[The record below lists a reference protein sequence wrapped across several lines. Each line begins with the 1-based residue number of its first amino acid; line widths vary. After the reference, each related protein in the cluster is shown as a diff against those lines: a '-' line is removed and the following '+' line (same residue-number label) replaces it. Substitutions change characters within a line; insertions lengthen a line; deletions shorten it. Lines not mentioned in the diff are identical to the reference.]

1 MNIKIK
7 MHYMPWEVD
16 FALLQFMQLKKSSQ
30 HLSDD
35 KIYFHIGLNLSSY
48 IIDWD
53 KSKLPKEYF
62 INKFNV
68 TLKMLDW
75 AEEVKVTTYDGD
87 ELWGAMDLEKT
98 QIDSKIDYYMSICPD
113 MWFHEYT
120 LFYIIEAA
128 KQIKDKYF
136 IVTPE
141 IHKMWDWTW
150 DELVNENYKDLP
162 YEDWN
167 KSDIFE
173 VQSRVLGEPYI
184 QATTRFKYAGWFD
197 LYSKDFIELI
207 PVPDDW
213 KGYGPWDYYSMLV
226 SDIAVKNNI
235 DIKEYV
241 LRNQIVC
248 EYHPDK
254 DDKNN
259 FIDYT
264 KNLLSLNKIENQRH
278 TIESKFSYYIQQW
291 VEQAKNK
298 KLI

>member
-98 QIDSKIDYYMSICPD
+98 QIDSKIDYYMSVCPD

-241 LRNQIVC
+241 LKNQIVC